1 MNRIHGLG
9 AKSFRGRSRG
19 FTLIEL
25 LVAVGLMVILISAVV
40 VVFARSTQVFA
51 TAESLMKI
59 FQNARAAM
67 NIMGREIGSALPLDS
82 DNQKFIICN
91 PRTGQSIRWS
101 GESNRPESLTGSG
114 VASVVLKYSV
124 TEPLLSFIGRTAWVD
139 GTIVPA
145 ERVSGTAK
153 IWYRLRR
160 DQNGPF
166 SNAVSSVT
174 LERVLLTPDAK
185 SPSSSGTST
194 AYVSPTSSGNHL
206 LGQGPGSPQPRIK
219 IWGSDV
225 CQYIRYDPSVN
236 QAIIHFDY
244 FDRQTN
250 RFKTPAAGQKIR
262 FDDSQGSAEFQ
273 QIPGKVRLRFQVI
286 DNKSNEVRSLS
297 REFLIP
303 AGFSE

>member
-1 MNRIHGLG
+1 MNGIHGFR
-9 AKSFRGRSRG
+9 AKSLRGRSRG

-40 VVFARSTQVFA
+40 LVFARSTQVFA

-82 DNQKFIICN
+82 ENQKFIICN
-91 PRTGQSIRWS
+91 PRTGNSIRWKS
-101 GESNRPESLTGSG
+101 EASSISSLTGSG
-114 VASVVLKYSV
+114 VTLPPLVYQV
-124 TEPLLSFIGRTAWVD
+124 TDPLLSFIGRTAWID
-139 GTIVPA
+139 GTIIPA

-174 LERVLLTPDAK
+174 LERVLLTPNANN
-185 SPSSSGTST
+185 PSSSGTST
-194 AYVSPTSSGNHL
+194 AFVPPTSVGNHL
-206 LGQGPGSPQPRIK
+206 DGKAPGKK
-219 IWGSDV
+219 ITIWSSDV
-225 CQYIRYDPSVN
+225 CQYIRFDPGSN

-250 RFKTPAAGQKIR
+250 RFKTPAAGAKLR
-262 FDDSQGSAEFQ
+262 FDDSQASTELQ